1 MRLLQPQ
8 MNKLTLTVVALL
20 AFGCASTQEQKE
32 INLNG
37 IFEQFAR
44 ENYAL
49 NSLLTH
55 YELLR

>member
-1 MRLLQPQ
+1 
-8 MNKLTLTVVALL
+8 MNKLIILSVIALL
-20 AFGCASTQEQKE
+20 IFGCATQEQKE